1 VALVPSPDVVR
12 ISEATGLPVAQ
23 IAEAYSAIGARL
35 ELWWLRERIV
45 ALSRDSRWSA
55 MARAAL
61 RDDVYAE
68 QAALTAEVMREPA
81 DGLPPLARVE
91 HWLDA
96 NKDGVERC
104 AQVLADIRNGGVADL
119 ARLSVAIREIRN
131 LIQAT

>member
-1 VALVPSPDVVR
+1 
-12 ISEATGLPVAQ
+12 VAQ

-81 DGLPPLARVE
+81 DGLPPLERVE
-91 HWLDA
+91 QWVA
-96 NKDGVERC
+96 INKDGVDRC
-104 AQVLADIRNGGVADL
+104 TQVLADIRNGGVADL

-131 LIQAT
+131 LIQANA